1 MISRFLPVAAVI
13 LTLNVCSAAP
23 AQDGAFKAPDSIV
36 LKNGQVVHGL
46 IIKNSRDAVLIQTK
60 HGEQSYPKKDIV
72 RIRDEADIE
81 VLFTDVNRHGDLPP
95 WRVIVND
102 LRTHDIIKSMV
113 EIPATLI
120 DNGKFK
126 NVPYKSFRVNHDI
139 EINIY
144 GDPEDPA
151 GVELGI
157 YGWKS
162 NINRA
167 RKTLRAYLAGFLTS
181 REEVAALYSL
191 SFQGGLRQVGNV
203 VLEITPRS
211 APDAYGAWWIS
222 LYNPKL
228 LNDVRLDDAE
238 YARLVRPFNE
248 VVNRRGRVRANAWSD
263 AQADLSTRAK
273 DSDAAGQVLLRGFYR
288 DKNGDFRLITDKTV
302 APAQN

>member
-1 MISRFLPVAAVI
+1 MISRFLPTAVGLLL
-13 LTLNVCSAAP
+13 LTAHPGVW

-36 LKNGQVVHGL
+36 LKDGRVVRGL
-46 IIKNSRDAVLIQTK
+46 IIKNSRDAVLIQDK
-60 HGEQSYPKKDIV
+60 HGEQSYSKKDIV

-81 VLFTDVNRHGDLPP
+81 VLFTDVDRHGDLPP

-102 LRTHDIIKSMV
+102 LRTHDTIKSLV

-120 DNGKFK
+120 DKGQFK

-167 RKTLRAYLAGFLTS
+167 RKILRAYLAGFLTS

-222 LYNPKL
+222 LYNPKML
-228 LNDVRLDDAE
+228 DDVRLDEAE
-238 YARLVRPFNE
+238 YARLVRPFDE

-263 AQADLSTRAK
+263 AQADLSQRVNDGEK
-273 DSDAAGQVLLRGFYR
+273 SNQVLLRGFYR
-288 DKNGDFRLITDKTV
+288 DKNGDFRLIDDKTV
-302 APAQN
+302 APARN

>member
-1 MISRFLPVAAVI
+1 MISRFLPVMVCLLL
-13 LTLNVCSAAP
+13 LTAHSALQ
-23 AQDGAFKAPDSIV
+23 AQDGSFKAPDSIV
-36 LKNGQVVHGL
+36 LKNGQVIRGL
-46 IIKNSRDAVLIQTK
+46 IIKNSRDAVLIQDQ
-60 HGEQSYPKKDIV
+60 HGERSYPKKDIV
-72 RIRDEADIE
+72 RIRDEADLA
-81 VLFTDVNRHGDLPP
+81 VLFTDINRRGDLPS

-102 LRTHDIIKSMV
+102 LRTHDMIKSMV

-120 DNGKFK
+120 DNGQFK
-126 NVPYKSFRVNHDI
+126 NVPYKSFRVNNDI

-191 SFQGGLRQVGNV
+191 SFQGGLRQVGDV

-228 LNDVRLDDAE
+228 LDDVRLDDAE
-238 YARLVRPFNE
+238 YARLVRPFHE

-263 AQADLSTRAK
+263 TQAGMSERVAEDG
-273 DSDAAGQVLLRGFYR
+273 AASQVLARGFYR
-288 DKNGDFRLITDKTV
+288 DKNGDFRLITDKY
-302 APAQN
+302 